1 MALTFCINK
10 KYDLQFS
17 GFWFK
22 KSEIESEYK
31 TLNRYLKYSCVE
43 YQKSWDEI
51 DVKFSKYIEKVTGYN
66 WYYNS
71 YECVISPV
79 HQGISNW
86 GNGNK
91 IVRWWKEN
99 AYAQRRITAHEL
111 IVSHYFE
118 IYRHNYSD
126 AGLNDN
132 QVWSLAEI
140 AAFALTSLTPEAQS
154 FWPWDKSG
162 YYTHHN
168 YPQLVELQMKLK
180 NKFLKRKNFDEYI
193 KTGIKLV
200 KDLDISPDRK

>member
-1 MALTFCINK
+1 MHLTFSINK

-31 TLNRYLKYSCVE
+31 NLNRYLKYSCAE

-51 DVKFSKYIEKVTGYN
+51 DAKFSKYIEKVTGYK
-66 WYYNS
+66 WYYNN
-71 YECVISPV
+71 YECVVSPL

-99 AYAQRRITAHEL
+99 AYTQRRITAHEL
-111 IVSHYFE
+111 ILSHYFE
-118 IYRHNYSD
+118 IYRHNFSD
-126 AGLNDN
+126 AGLSDN
-132 QVWSLAEI
+132 QIWALAEI
-140 AAFALTSLTPEAQS
+140 AAFALTSLTSEAQV
-154 FWPWDKSG
+154 FWPWDKLG
-162 YYTHHN
+162 YYTSHN
-168 YPQLVELQMKLK
+168 YPQLIELQLKLK

-193 KTGIKLV
+193 KAGIKLV